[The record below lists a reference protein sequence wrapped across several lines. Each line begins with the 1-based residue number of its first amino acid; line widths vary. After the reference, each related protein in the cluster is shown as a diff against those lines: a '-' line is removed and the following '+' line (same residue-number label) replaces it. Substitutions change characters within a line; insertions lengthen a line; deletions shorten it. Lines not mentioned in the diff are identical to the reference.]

1 MLLLFSVKASMH
13 VGLHFGLH
21 SMCSY
26 FNVPSEVITILDI
39 ILYGFMAYELLELAH
54 YFYEQIRKNRR

>member
-1 MLLLFSVKASMH
+1 MH